1 MQKDKKLWIRLSARE
16 KEKLKKIAA
25 VNGLSMTE
33 LVLLRC
39 SGQLV
44 VNKFDYNGYKA
55 SIHQVS
61 QEINAIGNNINQV
74 THAIHI
80 CNKKDISIHQQIKE
94 FNTLMAIYQESHSQL
109 RILLKD
115 ALGF

>member
-16 KEKLKKIAA
+16 KEKIKKIAKE
-25 VNGLSMTE
+25 NGLSMTE

-39 SGQLV
+39 SGQIV
-44 VNKFDYNGYKA
+44 VNKFDYNRYKA
-55 SIHQVS
+55 SIHEVS
-61 QEINAIGNNINQV
+61 REINAIGNNINQV

-80 CNKKDISIHQQIKE
+80 CNRKDITLHHE
-94 FNTLMAIYQESHSQL
+94 LMRFNELMVIYQESHAQL

>member
-16 KEKLKKIAA
+16 KEKIKKVAKE
-25 VNGLSMTE
+25 NGLSMTE
-33 LVLLRC
+33 LVLVRC
-39 SGQLV
+39 TGQLV

-80 CNKKDISIHQQIKE
+80 CNRKGISIHQQLMR
-94 FNTLMAIYQESHSQL
+94 FNELMTIYQESHSQL

>member
-1 MQKDKKLWIRLSARE
+1 MQKDKKLWIRLSVRE
-16 KEKLKKIAA
+16 KEKIKKIAKE
-25 VNGLSMTE
+25 NGLSMTE

-44 VNKFDYNGYKA
+44 LNKFDYNGYKA
-55 SIHQVS
+55 SIHEVS

-80 CNKKDISIHQQIKE
+80 CNRKDISIHQQLMR
-94 FNTLMAIYQESHSQL
+94 FNELMAVYQESHSQL
-109 RILLKD
+109 RTLLKE

>member
-16 KEKLKKIAA
+16 KEKIKKVARE
-25 VNGLSMTE
+25 NGLSMTE

-44 VNKFDYNGYKA
+44 VNKFDYNRYKA
-55 SIHQVS
+55 SIHDVS
-61 QEINAIGNNINQV
+61 REINAIGNNINQV
-74 THAIHI
+74 THAIHV
-80 CNKKDISIHQQIKE
+80 CNRTDKSMDQQLKR
-94 FNTLMAIYQESHSQL
+94 FNELMAIYQESHAQL

>member
-16 KEKLKKIAA
+16 KEKIKKIAKE
-25 VNGLSMTE
+25 NGLSMTE

-39 SGQLV
+39 SGQSV
-44 VNKFDYNGYKA
+44 VNKFDYNRYKA

-80 CNKKDISIHQQIKE
+80 GNKKDISIHQQLKR
-94 FNTLMAIYQESHSQL
+94 FNELMAIYQESHSQL